1 MRAETR
7 LGTYLDVR
15 ERAGDLAPVLDA
27 VRDTISREM
36 PDAVETAS
44 RREGSLWWGTGP
56 RKMTDG
62 VLWAMPH
69 KAHVNLG
76 FFRGATLADPDG
88 RLEGTGKAF
97 RHVKLR
103 GVADVSDP
111 AIVALIRAARDG

>member
-44 RREGSLWWGTGP
+44 LREGSLWWGTGP

-103 GVADVSDP
+103 SVADVSDP